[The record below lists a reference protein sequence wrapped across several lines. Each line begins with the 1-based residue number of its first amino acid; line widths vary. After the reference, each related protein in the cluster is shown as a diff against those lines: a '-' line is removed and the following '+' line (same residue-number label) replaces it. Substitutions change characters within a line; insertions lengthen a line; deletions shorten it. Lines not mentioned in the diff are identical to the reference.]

1 MKKAEFEKQ
10 VRVTENLL
18 RETGPSFGQ
27 NMKKKNEG
35 KKKRNRK
42 IVFGELSDTDWS
54 DKTRAQLEDAY
65 LESLYQMV
73 NKIDR
78 D

>member
-1 MKKAEFEKQ
+1 MK
-10 VRVTENLL
+10 
-18 RETGPSFGQ
+18 
-27 NMKKKNEG
+27 G

-73 NKIDR
+73 NKIYR